1 MLITN
6 QNVINKKVMNVIHE
20 NKPLIKDVVINVGIR
35 KERTKYGTIRECT
48 KWK

>member
-6 QNVINKKVMNVIHE
+6 QNVISKKVMNVIHE
-20 NKPLIKDVVINVGIR
+20 NNPLIKDIVVNVEIR
-35 KERTKYGTIRECT
+35 KERTKYGTIREST

>member
-20 NKPLIKDVVINVGIR
+20 KKLIKGNVINVEIR
-35 KERTKYGTIRECT
+35 KERTKYGTIREST